1 MPLPKTSTDK
11 ISILRR
17 ITYFL
22 ATFILTSGALLVF
35 FHHLSLFNVTDIPVE
50 IVNGASNSSESARAN
65 TASFAGSGLKDR
77 VANSLQKFKG
87 QNIWNVDLAALKAAV
102 VGDEWV
108 KDVLISR
115 SFPNEIRVSIRQ
127 KNPVLLLIG
136 QQGDF
141 FPVTDNGRLLHAL
154 PSGALPDVPILRGE
168 TFSNSDG
175 ASADRRANA
184 VKFILGVSDKG
195 ILSRRNISEMTW
207 TTEDG
212 YTLTLIQPKIEVK
225 LGDDDI
231 DMKAMRVAQVLSY
244 LSINHLKGR
253 VIDASFSKKVL
264 VRLRKGS

>member
-1 MPLPKTSTDK
+1 MSAPRTPLNK

-17 ITYFL
+17 VTYFL
-22 ATFILTSGALLVF
+22 ATFVLTSGVILVF
-35 FHHLSLFNVTDIPVE
+35 FHHLSLFNVAEIPVE
-50 IVNGASNSSESARAN
+50 IVNGASNNSESARAN
-65 TASFAGSGLKDR
+65 TAAFSGSGLKDR
-77 VANSLQKFKG
+77 VAVSLQRFKG
-87 QNIWNVDLAALKAAV
+87 QNIWQVDLSALKAAV
-102 VGDEWV
+102 MNDEWV

-136 QQGDF
+136 QNGEF
-141 FPVTDNGRLLHAL
+141 LPVTDAGRLLHAL
-154 PSGALPDVPILRGE
+154 PSGILPDVPILRGE
-168 TFSNSDG
+168 TFSNSDP
-175 ASADRRANA
+175 ASVERRANA
-184 VKFILGVSDKG
+184 AKFIMGIADKG
-195 ILSRRNISEMTW
+195 LLNRRNISEMTW

-212 YTLTLIQPKIEVK
+212 YILTLIQPKIEVK

-244 LSINHLKGR
+244 LSINRLKGR